1 MTRME
6 HDSLGEVGVPDG
18 ALYGAQTQRAVEN
31 FPISGEGPHPDFV
44 WATVLVKKAAAM
56 ANMRT
61 GRLEPRLG
69 EAIVAAAD
77 EVLVGGAWVDQFV
90 VDRFQAGAGTSH
102 NMNANE
108 VLANRANELLGGH
121 RGDYRPVHPNDHV
134 NMSQSSNDA
143 VPAMVRLALLRGWER
158 LRAALEALAEALAA
172 KQREFDGV
180 VKTGRTHLQ
189 DAVPIRL
196 GQEFGAYRT
205 TVEKAIDALDQA
217 ADWLLATNLG
227 ATALGTGT
235 NADRAYRL
243 YVVAALREL
252 TNWDLRPPLDYFQV
266 TQSHDDFVRFSGG
279 LRGLAVEL
287 AKLANDLRLLSSGP
301 DAGFGDIALPALQPG
316 SSIMPGKVNPVMA
329 EMLDMVAFR
338 VMGADLSVS
347 LAGMHGQVDLNVF
360 APVAADELLTS
371 LTLLTNG
378 VRAFTERCVR
388 GIQANDSRLA
398 TQLARNNALATAL
411 APTIG
416 YERAAEISK
425 LAVAEKLTVREAA
438 LRLGVLEADAL
449 DRLLD
454 PLPLTEPGVPGAPDV
469 GASAN
474 GSAALD

>member
-1 MTRME
+1 MTRVE
-6 HDSLGEVGVPDG
+6 HDSLGEVAVPDD

-69 EAIVAAAD
+69 EAIVAVAD
-77 EVLVGGAWVDQFV
+77 EILVDGAWVDQFV

-108 VLANRANELLGGH
+108 VLANRANELLGGR

-143 VPAMVRLALLRGWER
+143 VPGMVRLAVLRGWDR
-158 LRAALEALAEALAA
+158 LRSALEGLAETLAA

-189 DAVPIRL
+189 DAVPVRL

-205 TVEKAIDALDQA
+205 TIEKAIDALDQA

-235 NADRAYRL
+235 NADPAYRL
-243 YVVAALREL
+243 CVVAALREL
-252 TNWDLRPPLDYFQV
+252 STWDLRPPLDYFQV

-388 GIQANDSRLA
+388 GIQANESRLA
-398 TQLARNNALATAL
+398 AQLARNNALATAL

-416 YERAAEISK
+416 YEQAAEISK
-425 LAVAEKLTVREAA
+425 LAVAEGLTVREAA
-438 LRLGVLEADAL
+438 LRLGVLEADSL

-454 PLPLTEPGVPGAPDV
+454 PLPLTEPGVPGV
-469 GASAN
+469 GAIAERPS
-474 GSAALD
+474 

>member
-1 MTRME
+1 VTRIE
-6 HDSLGEVGVPDG
+6 HDSLGDVAVPDE
-18 ALYGAQTQRAVEN
+18 ALFGAQTQRAVDN
-31 FPISGEGPHPDFV
+31 FRISGVGPHPDFV
-44 WATVLVKKAAAM
+44 WATVLIKKAAAT

-61 GRLEPRLG
+61 GRLDRRLA

-77 EVLVGGAWVDQFV
+77 EVLVDGAWTEQFV

-158 LRAALEALAEALAA
+158 LRPTLEGLAEALAA
-172 KQREFDGV
+172 NQREFDGL

-196 GQEFGAYRT
+196 GQEFGAFRT

-227 ATALGTGT
+227 ATAVGTGT
-235 NADRAYRL
+235 NADPAYRL
-243 YVVAALREL
+243 HVVAVLREF
-252 TNWDLRPPLDYFQV
+252 TGWDLRPPLDYVQV

-301 DAGFGDIALPALQPG
+301 DAGFGDVTLPAVQPG

-338 VMGADLSVS
+338 VMGADLTVS

-388 GIQANDSRLA
+388 GIRANESRLA

-411 APTIG
+411 APTVG
-416 YERAAEISK
+416 YERASEVAR
-425 LAVAEKLTVREAA
+425 LAVAEGLTVRDAA
-438 LRLGVLEADAL
+438 VRLGVLDGDSL
-449 DRLLD
+449 GRLLD
-454 PLPLTEPGVPGAPDV
+454 PLPLTEPGVPGV
-469 GASAN
+469 GASADA
-474 GSAALD
+474 SAALD

>member
-1 MTRME
+1 MTRVE
-6 HDSLGEVGVPDG
+6 HDSLGEVEVPDD

-31 FPISGEGPHPDFV
+31 FPISGVGPHPDFV
-44 WATVLVKKAAAM
+44 WATVLVKRAAAT

-69 EAIVAAAD
+69 DAIIAAAD
-77 EVLVGGAWVDQFV
+77 EILLDGMWVDQFV

-108 VLANRANELLGGH
+108 VLANRANELLDGR
-121 RGDYRPVHPNDHV
+121 RGYYRPVHPNDHV

-143 VPAMVRLALLRGWER
+143 VPAMVRLAVLRGWER
-158 LRAALEALAEALAA
+158 LRSILEALAEALAA
-172 KQREFDGV
+172 KQREFYGV

-205 TVEKAIDALDQA
+205 TVEKAVDALDQA
-217 ADWLLATNLG
+217 ADRLLATNLG

-235 NADRAYRL
+235 NADPAYRL
-243 YVVAALREL
+243 HVVAALREV
-252 TNWDLRPPLDYFQV
+252 TGWQLRPPLDYFQV

-301 DAGFGDIALPALQPG
+301 DAGFGDISLPALQPG

-378 VRAFTERCVR
+378 VRVFTERCVR
-388 GIQANDSRLA
+388 GIRANESRLA
-398 TQLARNNALATAL
+398 AQLARNNALATAL

-416 YERAAEISK
+416 HEQAAEISK
-425 LAVAEKLTVREAA
+425 LAVADGLTVREAA
-438 LRLGVLEADAL
+438 LRSGVLEADSL
-449 DRLLD
+449 DRLLN
-454 PLPLTEPGVPGAPDV
+454 PLPLTEPGVPGV
-469 GASAN
+469 TGGGAFAD
-474 GSAALD
+474 GPAALD

>member
-1 MTRME
+1 MTRIE
-6 HDSLGEVGVPDG
+6 HDSLGDVAVPDE
-18 ALYGAQTQRAVEN
+18 ALFGAQTQRAVDN
-31 FPISGEGPHPDFV
+31 FRISGVGPHPDFV
-44 WATVLVKKAAAM
+44 WATVLIKKAAAT

-61 GRLEPRLG
+61 GRLDRRLA

-77 EVLVGGAWVDQFV
+77 EVLVDGAWTEQFV

-158 LRAALEALAEALAA
+158 LRPTLEGLAEALAA
-172 KQREFDGV
+172 NQREFDGL

-196 GQEFGAYRT
+196 GQEFGAFRT

-227 ATALGTGT
+227 ATAVGTGT
-235 NADRAYRL
+235 NADPAYRL
-243 YVVAALREL
+243 HVVAVLREF
-252 TNWDLRPPLDYFQV
+252 TGWDLRPPLDYVQV

-301 DAGFGDIALPALQPG
+301 DAGFGDVTLPAVQPG

-338 VMGADLSVS
+338 VMGADLTVS

-388 GIQANDSRLA
+388 GIRANESRLA

-411 APTIG
+411 APTVG
-416 YERAAEISK
+416 YERASEVAR
-425 LAVAEKLTVREAA
+425 LAVAEGLTVRDAA
-438 LRLGVLEADAL
+438 VRLGVLDGDSL
-449 DRLLD
+449 GRLLD
-454 PLPLTEPGVPGAPDV
+454 PLPLTEPGVPGV
-469 GASAN
+469 GASADA
-474 GSAALD
+474 SAALD

>member
-1 MTRME
+1 VTRIE
-6 HDSLGEVGVPDG
+6 HDSLGDVAVPDE
-18 ALYGAQTQRAVEN
+18 ALFGAQTQRAVDN
-31 FPISGEGPHPDFV
+31 FRISGVGPHPDFV
-44 WATVLVKKAAAM
+44 WATVLIKKAAAT

-61 GRLEPRLG
+61 GRLDRRLA

-77 EVLVGGAWVDQFV
+77 EVLVDGAWTEQFV

-121 RGDYRPVHPNDHV
+121 RGDYRPVHPNDQV

-158 LRAALEALAEALAA
+158 LRPTLEGLAEALAA
-172 KQREFDGV
+172 NQREFDGL

-196 GQEFGAYRT
+196 GQEFGAFRT

-227 ATALGTGT
+227 ATAVGTGT
-235 NADRAYRL
+235 NADPAYRL
-243 YVVAALREL
+243 HVVAVLREF
-252 TNWDLRPPLDYFQV
+252 TGWDLRPPLDYVQV

-301 DAGFGDIALPALQPG
+301 DAGFGDVTLPAVQPG

-338 VMGADLSVS
+338 VMGADLTVS

-388 GIQANDSRLA
+388 GIRANESRLA

-411 APTIG
+411 APTVG
-416 YERAAEISK
+416 YERASEVAR
-425 LAVAEKLTVREAA
+425 LAVAEGLTVRDAA
-438 LRLGVLEADAL
+438 VRLGVLDGDSL
-449 DRLLD
+449 GRLLD
-454 PLPLTEPGVPGAPDV
+454 PLPLTEPGVPGV
-469 GASAN
+469 GASADA
-474 GSAALD
+474 SAALD